1 MKLTPAQFE
10 ALKKGYTEM
19 REQQRA
25 RYGNGQPLPY
35 QTPADEPNKTLHSN
49 EMAQ

>member
-10 ALKKGYTEM
+10 ALKEGYRKM
-19 REQQRA
+19 REEMRA
-25 RYGNGQPLPY
+25 RYGSGYTLPY
-35 QTPADEPNKTLHSN
+35 QTPAQPGETVNSY